1 MGSVGGDGST
11 ASERDPDAEPES
23 GDPDLGASGPVPRGI
38 RAATREV
45 RDVSYRAFLSA
56 FDRPHTYWSTP
67 DGLEV
72 AGVGSV
78 ARLTA
83 GGDDRFDRL
92 RARADR
98 LFDTVAFDG
107 PSVARPRVLGGLAF
121 HPDHRAESPWESFPA
136 AAFVLPRLLLVRGD
150 ERTLLTAVVAED
162 AAPDDEAPAS
172 GEADPEAAL
181 DRAAKRV
188 GGLPAMQSVGTPPGV
203 RSRRTVT
210 SRAAWVTGVE
220 RLLERIDAGDLE
232 KAVLAT
238 ALQVD
243 LADDVVPRDVLER
256 LRRTHPDC
264 FRFLVDD
271 GHAFFGA
278 PPERLVARSGREV
291 RTEALAGTVPRGGT
305 PAEDDDL
312 ADRLLDDEKTTRE
325 QRLVTEAIRERLAPM
340 GEVRTGER
348 GVRRLAG
355 VQHLETPVT
364 ATLSEDRHVL
374 DLVEALHP
382 TPAVGGLPVERA
394 VRAVREIEPF
404 ERGWYAAPVG
414 WFDAVGD
421 GEFAV
426 AIRSGVGGDRR
437 VTLFA
442 GNGIVA
448 DSDPEDEWD
457 EVNLKWPVLD
467 ELRR

>member
-1 MGSVGGDGST
+1 MGSVGGDGSA
-11 ASERDPDAEPES
+11 ASERDPDSGSGS
-23 GDPDLGASGPVPRGI
+23 GDADARPTPAVPRGV

-45 RDVSYRAFLSA
+45 PDVSYRAFLSA

-83 GGDDRFDRL
+83 GGEDRFDRL

-98 LFDTVAFDG
+98 LFDAVAFDG
-107 PSVARPRVLGGLAF
+107 PAVARPRVLGGLAF
-121 HPDHRAESPWESFPA
+121 HPDHRAESPWASFPA

-150 ERTLLTAVVAED
+150 ERTLLTAVVAD
-162 AAPDDEAPAS
+162 GAGA
-172 GEADPEAAL
+172 PEAAL
-181 DRAAKRV
+181 DRAVERV
-188 GGLPAMQSVGTPPGV
+188 ADLPAMRPVGTPPGV

-210 SRAAWVTGVE
+210 SREAWIDGVE
-220 RLLERIDAGDLE
+220 HLLDRIDAGDLE

-243 LADDVVPRDVLER
+243 LAGEVVPRDVLER

-291 RTEALAGTVPRGGT
+291 RTEALAGTVPRGST

-312 ADRLLDDEKTTRE
+312 AARLLDDEKTTRE
-325 QRLVTEAIRERLAPM
+325 QRLVTEAIRERLAPT

-355 VQHLETPVT
+355 VQHLETPVE

-394 VRAVREIEPF
+394 VRAVRDIEPF

-414 WFDAVGD
+414 WFDAAGD

-426 AIRSGVGGDRR
+426 AIRSGVAADRR

>member
-1 MGSVGGDGST
+1 MGSVGGDGSA
-11 ASERDPDAEPES
+11 ASERDPETDPGSGES
-23 GDPDLGASGPVPRGI
+23 GAGSVRPVPRGV

-92 RARADR
+92 RTRAAR
-98 LFDTVAFDG
+98 LFDTVTFDG
-107 PSVARPRVLGGLAF
+107 PPVARPRVLGGVAF
-121 HPDHRAESPWESFPA
+121 HPDHRAESPWEAFPA

-150 ERTLLTAVVAED
+150 ERTLLTAVVADD
-162 AAPDDEAPAS
+162 AAVSDETHA
-172 GEADPEAAL
+172 GDDPEATL
-181 DRAAKRV
+181 NRSVQRV
-188 GGLPAMQSVGTPPGV
+188 EGLPAMQSVGTPPGV

-210 SRAAWVTGVE
+210 SREGWVAGVE
-220 RLLERIDAGDLE
+220 RLLERIDGSDLE

-238 ALQVD
+238 ALEVD
-243 LADDVVPRDVLER
+243 LADEVVPRDVLER

-312 ADRLLDDEKTTRE
+312 AAQLLDDEKTSRE

-355 VQHLETPVT
+355 VQHLETPVE

-414 WFDAVGD
+414 WFDAAGD

-448 DSDPEDEWD
+448 DSDPEDEWN